1 MRQRSV
7 TNFTNGRAASA
18 GVTIR
23 DLPAPPPR
31 FGGASTTS
39 FVRHGSVS
47 DNPEHPARAG
57 DSLAT
62 RVATADGARAL
73 LTDRPPRGPTLTA
86 SDPAVALLA
95 VAQRA
100 LGVPFV
106 RLAASRDC
114 TIAGAAT
121 DARAWFPANDPVG
134 EALVAE
140 VHAVGGAL
148 LIEDTRAAPP
158 FRGTV
163 VLDGMRAMACLAVPL
178 RDTTGRTVAVV
189 CALDG
194 VPRWWTDQDAKLLG
208 AIATALAA
216 LALTDAAPASAE
228 TRASAVTAAPAPTI
242 APAPAVPEP
251 PAADER
257 PVASPVAEAAPPS
270 VNEPLAQLTG
280 GIAHNFNNQLTII
293 AANAELLRDTLR
305 QLDGPD
311 VVRAGA
317 HEEVDAILRA
327 ADTASEITWQLLAY
341 GRTLPLAPERLDVH
355 ERLTALEPRLR
366 ETCGPH
372 ITLELTLAAPRP
384 ILTMDPAQFDHVLLE
399 LLDNARHAM
408 PNGGRVCVRTERVL
422 LDDTR
427 RGTPDDVPIG
437 PWVVLSVIDAGV
449 GVAADALP
457 QLFRPFFTTREVGRG
472 LGLALAAVH
481 GIIAQSAGYCTIDS
495 VVGQGTTVRLWMP
508 EPTR

>member
-1 MRQRSV
+1 M
-7 TNFTNGRAASA
+7 
-18 GVTIR
+18 
-23 DLPAPPPR
+23 
-31 FGGASTTS
+31 
-39 FVRHGSVS
+39 RHGSVS
-47 DNPEHPARAG
+47 DNPAHPARAG

-62 RVATADGARAL
+62 RTASADGTRARAADAAAG
-73 LTDRPPRGPTLTA
+73 DRPLRSPTLTA

-121 DARAWFPANDPVG
+121 DARAWFPVGDPVG

-140 VHAVGGAL
+140 LHAVGGPL

-163 VLDGMRAMACLAVPL
+163 VLEGMRAMACLAVPL
-178 RDTTGRTVAVV
+178 RDATGRTVAAV

-194 VPRWWTDQDAKLLG
+194 VPRWWTEQDTKLLG

-216 LALTDAAPASAE
+216 LALTDAAPGASE
-228 TRASAVTAAPAPTI
+228 THAGGVTAAPVRSSVPDSVAVDV
-242 APAPAVPEP
+242 PAALDRPRAVP
-251 PAADER
+251 ADEG
-257 PVASPVAEAAPPS
+257 ATSSANDTLA
-270 VNEPLAQLTG
+270 PLAQLTG

-317 HEEVDAILRA
+317 QDEVDAILRA

-355 ERLTALEPRLR
+355 ERLTVLEPRLR
-366 ETCGPH
+366 ETCGPQ

-408 PNGGRVCVRTERVL
+408 PHGGRVCVRTERVL

-427 RGTPDDVPIG
+427 RGTPDHVPIG

-457 QLFRPFFTTREVGRG
+457 QLFHPFFTTREVGRG

>member
-1 MRQRSV
+1 
-7 TNFTNGRAASA
+7 
-18 GVTIR
+18 
-23 DLPAPPPR
+23 L
-31 FGGASTTS
+31 
-39 FVRHGSVS
+39 
-47 DNPEHPARAG
+47 
-57 DSLAT
+57 LA
-62 RVATADGARAL
+62 
-73 LTDRPPRGPTLTA
+73 DRPLRSPTLTA

-178 RDTTGRTVAVV
+178 RDSTGRTVAVV

-216 LALTDAAPASAE
+216 LALSDAAPGAPAAH
-228 TRASAVTAAPAPTI
+228 ASAVTASAARSSVPA
-242 APAPAVPEP
+242 AAVSEP
-251 PAADER
+251 PVAAAR
-257 PVASPVAEAAPPS
+257 PDATPVAEGMPS
-270 VNEPLAQLTG
+270 SEDDPLAPLAQLTG

-293 AANAELLRDTLR
+293 SANAELLRDTLQ
-305 QLDGPD
+305 QLAGPE
-311 VVRAGA
+311 VVRASA
-317 HEEVDAILRA
+317 QEEIDAILRA
-327 ADTASEITWQLLAY
+327 ANTASEITWQLLAY

-355 ERLTALEPRLR
+355 ERLTALEPKLR
-366 ETCGPH
+366 ETCGEH

-449 GVAADALP
+449 GVSADALP

-508 EPTR
+508 EPSR